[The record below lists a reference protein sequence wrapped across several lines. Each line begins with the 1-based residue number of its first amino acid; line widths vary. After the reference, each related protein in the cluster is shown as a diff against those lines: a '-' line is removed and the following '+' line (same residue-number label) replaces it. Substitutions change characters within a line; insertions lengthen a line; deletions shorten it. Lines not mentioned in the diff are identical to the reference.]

1 MRWAE
6 ADELRAKLQAV
17 GYFLDRQPALDAAT
31 WLALRNGP
39 LIAQG
44 APGSGK
50 TALFRALAAV
60 LGAEL
65 FWLQCYESV
74 SPAIALYRW
83 NEPLQRLTVERA
95 SSDANAAALYY
106 DARHL
111 IPGKL
116 AQALLCEAQTVMVVL
131 DEVDKPPAGGV
142 FEASLLEFLETQ
154 SITVNE
160 TRQILRRR
168 ADLPPILIGL
178 TSNAGPAAPRL
189 SLSDPL
195 LRRSYFLHF
204 DAPDTDRLAA
214 ILAAAVPNLA
224 PGLNFQIARFVERAE
239 RAELQ
244 KPISLSETVMWAQ
257 TLAYHSVNQLTVET
271 VAATLA
277 ALAKGQLEIE
287 RLRDAVPSILNFLR
301 RTPLSVA

>member
-1 MRWAE
+1 MRWDA
-6 ADELRAKLQAV
+6 ADDLQERLRAV
-17 GYFLDRQPALDAAT
+17 GYFLDRQPALDVAA
-31 WLALRNGP
+31 WVALRNGP

-74 SPAIALYRW
+74 SPAVALYRW

-95 SSDANAAALYY
+95 SSDADAAALYY

-111 IPGKL
+111 VPGKL
-116 AQALLCEAQTVMVVL
+116 AQALLCQAETVLVVL
-131 DEVDKPPAGGV
+131 DEVDKPPAGGI

-154 SITVNE
+154 TITVNE
-160 TRQILRRR
+160 TRQVLRR
-168 ADLPPILIGL
+168 APHLPPILIGL
-178 TSNAGPAAPRL
+178 TSNAGPEAPRL

-204 DAPDTDRLAA
+204 DAPDTERLSA
-214 ILAAAVPNLA
+214 ILAAAVPALA
-224 PGLNFQIARFVERAE
+224 PGLSLQIARFVARAE

-244 KPISLSETVMWAQ
+244 KPVSLSETVMWGRLLAWHGVQ
-257 TLAYHSVNQLTVET
+257 TLTSDA
-271 VAATLA
+271 VAATLS
-277 ALAKGQLEIE
+277 ALAKGDAEIE
-287 RLRDAVPSILNFLR
+287 RLRDAVPSILNFAR
-301 RTPLSVA
+301 

>member
-1 MRWAE
+1 MRWDA
-6 ADELRAKLQAV
+6 ADELREKLQAN
-17 GYFLDRQPALDAAT
+17 GYFLDRQPALDAAA
-31 WLALRNGP
+31 WVALRNGP

-74 SPAIALYRW
+74 SPAVALYRW
-83 NEPLQRLTVERA
+83 NEPLQRITVERA
-95 SSDANAAALYY
+95 VSDADAAALYY

-111 IPGKL
+111 VPGKL
-116 AQALLCEAQTVMVVL
+116 AQALLCDAQTVLLVL

-154 SITVNE
+154 TITVNE
-160 TRQILRRR
+160 TRQVLRR
-168 ADLPPILIGL
+168 APHLPPILIGL
-178 TSNAGPAAPRL
+178 TSNAGPDAPRL

-195 LRRSYFLHF
+195 LRRSYFLRF
-204 DAPDTDRLAA
+204 DPPDTERLAA

-224 PGLNFQIARFVERAE
+224 PGLNFQIARFVERAA

-244 KPISLSETVMWAQ
+244 KPISLSETVMWARL
-257 TLAYHSVNQLTVET
+257 LAYHGVSTLTTDAVS
-271 VAATLA
+271 ATLC
-277 ALAKGQLEIE
+277 ALAKGDAEIE
-287 RLRDAVPSILNFLR
+287 RLRDAIPSILNFAR
-301 RTPLSVA
+301 